1 MRALG
6 LFCGLVMLATLLTG
20 CGGGSLISKSQE
32 IEMGREAADQ
42 FERENGGLD
51 RDAAIN
57 ALVQQMATRITRVA
71 QPPDYPY
78 EVRVLANRQVNA
90 VAFPGG
96 RLYLYR
102 GLIDVF
108 ERDRDKLAWV
118 LGHEAAHVS
127 RRHAVKRIEKQLGY
141 EAVISLVL
149 RRGDAPQIAR
159 AVAGLMLLSYSR
171 DEELESDR
179 YGLLYSHAA
188 GYDPTAAIG
197 VLRKFQELQGREPS
211 DFEIMFSTH
220 PGDDTRI
227 HGVEDYLEKQGWS
240 GKYYQAGRG

>member
-78 EVRVLANRQVNA
+78 EV
-90 VAFPGG
+90 
-96 RLYLYR
+96 
-102 GLIDVF
+102 
-108 ERDRDKLAWV
+108 
-118 LGHEAAHVS
+118 
-127 RRHAVKRIEKQLGY
+127 
-141 EAVISLVL
+141 
-149 RRGDAPQIAR
+149 
-159 AVAGLMLLSYSR
+159 
-171 DEELESDR
+171 
-179 YGLLYSHAA
+179 
-188 GYDPTAAIG
+188 
-197 VLRKFQELQGREPS
+197 
-211 DFEIMFSTH
+211 
-220 PGDDTRI
+220 
-227 HGVEDYLEKQGWS
+227 
-240 GKYYQAGRG
+240 